1 MCSVMLRIPFGP
13 NTFSGSFSSSTQGV
27 KIRSANPA
35 VWSVCRW
42 VQKAL
47 VRRSGRRASMPR

>member
-1 MCSVMLRIPFGP
+1 MCSVMLRTPFGP
-13 NTFSGSFSSSTQGV
+13 NTFSGSFRSSTQGV

-47 VRRSGRRASMPR
+47 VRRSGRRASMP